1 LLKLKSYLLDKIDQY
16 PEIAKVITNDL
27 TIVSR
32 EINFVNSMVLNQKQ
46 ISKTNDSDIQLNVN
60 DPDVYQDANQ
70 RRDND
75 PENEEEVDKFRKFRR

>member
-1 LLKLKSYLLDKIDQY
+1 MLKLKSYLLEKIDQY
-16 PEIAKVITNDL
+16 PEIAKEITNDL
-27 TIVSR
+27 SIVSR
-32 EINFVNSMVLNQKQ
+32 EINSVNSIATSQKQ

-75 PENEEEVDKFRKFRR
+75 PENDEEVEKSRKFRR

>member
-1 LLKLKSYLLDKIDQY
+1 LDKIDQY